1 MTLPLSSFF
10 TTYSTKLLSRLMST
24 TLGIAPEDELKQ
36 HDKKSVY
43 LIE

>member
-10 TTYSTKLLSRLMST
+10 ATYLTKLLSRLMPT

-36 HDKKSVY
+36 HDKKKVY
-43 LIE
+43 LNE